1 MKAWGFEGVRTWTIL
16 VALLGGVL
24 ASPALA
30 AASGRAVTFASADG
44 TSISAELFEASPRPA
59 PGVVLVHMLSRNKG
73 DWGNLGDRL
82 QDAGLTALAIDLRGH
97 GNSSGSAQSLPDM
110 VQDVQAA
117 VRWLSARQG
126 VRPEA
131 IGIVGASLGASLAML
146 AAAELPSVRA
156 LALLSP
162 ALDYRGLRADAS
174 VLKQIGG
181 RAIWLAAATDDPYAL
196 RTVREIAADPS
207 GPREQRLATGAAHG
221 TRMLG
226 ADAEMGRALVD
237 WLRRSLLS

>member
-1 MKAWGFEGVRTWTIL
+1 VGTWTIL
-16 VALLGGVL
+16 IAMLAGVL
-24 ASPALA
+24 AAPAHA
-30 AASGRAVTFASADG
+30 EASGRPVTFASADG
-44 TSISAELFEASPRPA
+44 TSIAAELFEASPRPA

-82 QDAGLTALAIDLRGH
+82 QDAGITALAIDLRGH
-97 GNSSGSAQSLPDM
+97 GNSSGSALSLPDM
-110 VQDVQAA
+110 VQDVRAA
-117 VRWLSARQG
+117 VLWLSARQG
-126 VRPEA
+126 VRPDA

-146 AAAELPSVRA
+146 ASADLPAVRV

-162 ALDYRGLRADAS
+162 SLDYRGLRADSA

-196 RTVREIAADPS
+196 RSVREIAANAS
-207 GPREQRLATGAAHG
+207 GPRDERLVNGQAHG

-226 ADAEMGRALVD
+226 ADAELGRSLVD

>member
-1 MKAWGFEGVRTWTIL
+1 MRTWARLTVML
-16 VALLGGVL
+16 AGVL
-24 ASPALA
+24 AAPAPA

-44 TSISAELFEASPRPA
+44 TSIAAELFEASPRPA

-82 QDAGLTALAIDLRGH
+82 QDAGLTALSIDLRGH
-97 GNSSGSAQSLPDM
+97 GHSSGSAQGLPDM
-110 VQDVQAA
+110 VQDVRSA
-117 VRWLSARQG
+117 VLWLSARQG
-126 VRPEA
+126 VRPDA
-131 IGIVGASLGASLAML
+131 IGIVGASLGANLAML
-146 AAAELPSVRA
+146 AAAELPAVRV

-162 ALDYRGLRADAS
+162 SLDYRGLRADAA
-174 VLKQIGG
+174 VLKQIGD

-196 RTVREIAADPS
+196 RTVKSIAAEGS
-207 GPREQRLATGAAHG
+207 GPREQRLVEGRAHG

-226 ADAEMGRALVD
+226 ADAELGRALVD